1 MIVGQSQ
8 EFSKGAERDVG
19 WEAGQRRVVAALGAT
34 F

>member
-19 WEAGQRRVVAALGAT
+19 WEAGSGELLRRWEA